1 MVSIRTKHIPIP
13 QRCYKSITL
22 KPTFDKTTF
31 DRLRHRA
38 LRNRASPDGY
48 IKRILNRYIEL
59 NTLPPVDEFNRLL
72 PTTLHHPPDDITLAS
87 PFPPMYL
94 RLLDTFI
101 ETLPPLY
108 TYNGRTR
115 RRMLETL
122 VLIDL
127 FN

>member
-1 MVSIRTKHIPIP
+1 MARTDNHNLPIS
-13 QRCYKSITL
+13 QRDYKSTKL
-22 KPTFDKTTF
+22 VTHFTPANF

-38 LRNRASPDGY
+38 LRNGASPDGY
-48 IKRILNRYIEL
+48 IKRILNSYIEL

-87 PFPPMYL
+87 PFPAMYL

-108 TYNGRTR
+108 THNGRTR